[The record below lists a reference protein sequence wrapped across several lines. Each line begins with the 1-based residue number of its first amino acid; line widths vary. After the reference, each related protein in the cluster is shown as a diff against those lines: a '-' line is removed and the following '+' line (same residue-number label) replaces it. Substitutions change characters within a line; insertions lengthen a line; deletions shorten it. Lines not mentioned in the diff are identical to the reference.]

1 MAAAEHDDKVRLWR
15 MPTLGE
21 QDSVEHNALGDVQTK
36 RSTGHLTAE
45 ALQAI
50 REQARQEGLE
60 QGLKEGRQTGEKQA
74 REELKKE
81 LQSQFDRYHH
91 QFETLFNALQK
102 PLADRDDE
110 TEQALAELAF
120 SVAKQV
126 IRREL
131 RTNPGEIVAVVREA
145 VALLPMNQQTIR
157 IRLHPE
163 DAAFIRKVFAM
174 EQSDSREW
182 QISEDPSMQ
191 RGGCKV
197 TTDDSAID
205 ASIDARVAGI
215 VAHVLGGDRASDDS

>member
-1 MAAAEHDDKVRLWR
+1 MTAPDREDKVRLWR
-15 MPTLGE
+15 MPTLGG
-21 QDSVEHNALGDVQTK
+21 QGDAEHTALGDSQPR
-36 RSTGHLTAE
+36 RSSHLTAE
-45 ALQAI
+45 GVQSI
-50 REQARQEGLE
+50 REQARQEGFE
-60 QGLKEGRQTGEKQA
+60 QGLKEGRQTGEQQA
-74 REELKKE
+74 REALEKK
-81 LQSQFDRYHH
+81 LQGQFDQYRE

-102 PLADRDDE
+102 PLAESDAE

-120 SVAKQV
+120 SIAKQV

-163 DAAFIRKVFAM
+163 DAAFIRKVFVM
-174 EQSDSREW
+174 EQGDHREW

-197 TTDDSAID
+197 TTDDSSID
-205 ASIDARVAGI
+205 ASIDARIAAI
-215 VAHVLGGDRASDDS
+215 VAHVLGGDRAGDDS